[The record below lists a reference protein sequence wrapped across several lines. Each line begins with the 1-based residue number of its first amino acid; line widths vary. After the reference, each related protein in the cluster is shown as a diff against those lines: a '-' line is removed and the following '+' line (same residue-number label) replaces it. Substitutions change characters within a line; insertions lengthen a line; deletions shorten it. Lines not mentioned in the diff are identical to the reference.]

1 MYWKGLDEV
10 DLLRKRAESQDTK
23 AWKQKEAEEEG
34 EEKGWGI
41 NPSGQTEAGQNVA
54 AEGSSFC
61 LQILAGCLG
70 SELKIIFWFLYMA
83 HRQPFCAGFSP
94 HREGSFFPFTLDL
107 GSQQASCEQG
117 QYPFYLDLQFV
128 STTPLSIPPT
138 HILILQPR
146 QKDRF
151 LVSPCKLLILPGKVE
166 TRYLSIPWDIAE
178 K

>member
-94 HREGSFFPFTLDL
+94 HREGSFPSHLTLAVSRHHVNKDSIHSILTSSLSVQLHSPSLPLTFLSYSL
-107 GSQQASCEQG
+107 GRKTDS
-117 QYPFYLDLQFV
+117 
-128 STTPLSIPPT
+128 
-138 HILILQPR
+138 
-146 QKDRF
+146 
-151 LVSPCKLLILPGKVE
+151 
-166 TRYLSIPWDIAE
+166 W
-178 K
+178 